1 MVSPPDDP
9 WNPDT
14 EPDSTPG
21 PGTAPDAGAPSPS
34 AVEIWLRNEHLSPE
48 ERLDRLAGDADLE
61 RALRARGF
69 DGEDWDFVVEM
80 FAEYGIAVI
89 GGWLRR
95 GLMVARCAE
104 KNVKAPALPD
114 HVRCDEEAVYDI
126 ATETVAESIV
136 TFRDHVL
143 VPGRWDPAKGASLR
157 TFFIGQCIL
166 RYPNIARRFLTQY
179 QNRAPLLTEQQ
190 TLHAALDTGAISG
203 VEDDAIRTVTVQNI
217 LKGVTNPKAARA
229 LAMDACGYSNTE
241 IATDLGISR
250 DAASSLLKR
259 ARQAIRDNQPPQT
272 GTSTA

>member
-1 MVSPPDDP
+1 M
-9 WNPDT
+9 
-14 EPDSTPG
+14 
-21 PGTAPDAGAPSPS
+21 
-34 AVEIWLRNEHLSPE
+34 EIWLRNELLSPE

-61 RALRARGF
+61 RALRSRGF
-69 DGEDWDFVVEM
+69 DGEDWDFVVDM
-80 FAEYGIAVI
+80 FAEYGVAVI

-104 KNVKAPALPD
+104 KKIKAPALPD
-114 HVRCDEEAVYDI
+114 HVRRDEEAVYDI

-157 TFFIGQCIL
+157 TFFIGQCML

-179 QNRAPLLTEQQ
+179 QNRAPILGEQQ
-190 TLHAALDTGAISG
+190 TLYAALDTGAITG

-217 LKGVTNPKAARA
+217 LKGVTHPRAARA